1 MSFSNFPNIVA
12 SGVPLKNLVFCL
24 DERDGMF
31 KALSLGI
38 FTSGSNYNTGSSIIV
53 TAVNKTGTF
62 PLVSFP
68 AKKAVFINQRD
79 PMYRVYKTNET
90 GLDYLRWVPV
100 NSGGALNGVAI
111 EGIKNLNEISIQVD
125 STSLSNGVSGVCIA
139 YS

>member
-1 MSFSNFPNIVA
+1 MSQSVLSNVIA
-12 SGVPLKNLVFCL
+12 SGFPKQAVFVFNPIRQGF
-24 DERDGMF
+24 D
-31 KALSLGI
+31 ALNVGYL
-38 FTSGSNYNTGSSIIV
+38 TSGTNYLTGSSIVV

-100 NSGGALNGVAI
+100 NSGGAHNGVEIA
-111 EGIKNLNEISIQVD
+111 GIQNLNELALQTD
-125 STSLSNGVSGVCIA
+125 NTATTSLSGVCIA